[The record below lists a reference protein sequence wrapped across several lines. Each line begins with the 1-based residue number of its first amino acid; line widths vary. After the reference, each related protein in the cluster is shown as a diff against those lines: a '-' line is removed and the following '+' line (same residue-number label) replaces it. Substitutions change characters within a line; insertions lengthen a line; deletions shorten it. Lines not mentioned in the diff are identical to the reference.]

1 MSTKEI
7 KEINFTKENFEKF
20 LSNSKLYQYL
30 YSSLTKSYITLDK
43 NKFTFYMRGSVGVFK
58 ETFNVEYDS
67 DPLTIYVDFSKW
79 LNALQKFEY
88 ADSINISFAKS
99 VMKISTPD
107 SPDVINLSI
116 ISFPKDD
123 AEIVAFINKIP
134 KDKKKIMDLGLK
146 LTLTDEIISDFN
158 LASSLFINQGR
169 VNSIGLSKNG
179 VIYADRSTIL
189 KTTFTSPIED
199 NLLKCIE
206 DGEDY
211 FYIHSQLI
219 SLMNI
224 IYKDNPDIYF
234 SDNYEEIYWAND
246 DVELVYIYAN
256 RDLAIPTDEQLEAF
270 IPQNP
275 DSYFE
280 VDLGIFKDALNF
292 FNGFYEGSVWKPIT
306 FNCVANKEIT
316 MRYRHPSADITKELP
331 CSCSTDGEFILESDA
346 IKKVTSKVK
355 DKREDKSEDMKI
367 RVSYDDEAPGILCNI
382 GDYCMVIFAKLED
395 DSDI

>member
-58 ETFNVEYDS
+58 ETFNVEYDG

-88 ADSINISFAKS
+88 ADSINISFTKS
-99 VMKISTPD
+99 AMKISTPD

-123 AEIVAFINKIP
+123 AEIVTFINKIP

-199 NLLKCIE
+199 NLLKCVE

>member
-58 ETFNVEYDS
+58 ETFNVEYDGDS
-67 DPLTIYVDFSKW
+67 LTIYVDFSKW

-88 ADSINISFAKS
+88 ADSINISFTKS
-99 VMKISTPD
+99 AMKISTPD
-107 SPDVINLSI
+107 SPDIINLSI

-199 NLLKCIE
+199 NLFKCVE